1 MAEGIFIFLC
11 HSIYKNQIPLLHIS
25 NKKLRPG
32 FKNSPCFLQEKAL
45 IFNAATITKPILGAG
60 MKTLTASKKKKVAA
74 RPRLDNSKA
83 DALLKARLF
92 MNAEAAQ
99 RQARSMWLAVDPELR
114 LEAAIELFRSDE
126 VTLERAA
133 EIAGLNRWVFHEILI
148 KRDIKIV
155 IEVDPVEEL
164 EKGVK
169 AILKHSE

>member
-1 MAEGIFIFLC
+1 
-11 HSIYKNQIPLLHIS
+11 
-25 NKKLRPG
+25 
-32 FKNSPCFLQEKAL
+32 
-45 IFNAATITKPILGAG
+45 
-60 MKTLTASKKKKVAA
+60 MKTLTVSKKKKVAA
-74 RPRLDNSKA
+74 KPRLGNAKA
-83 DALLKARLF
+83 GALLKARLF

-99 RQARSMWLAVDPELR
+99 RQAKSMWLAVDPELR

-133 EIAGLNRWVFHEILI
+133 EIAGLNRWVFHEVLI

>member
-1 MAEGIFIFLC
+1 
-11 HSIYKNQIPLLHIS
+11 
-25 NKKLRPG
+25 
-32 FKNSPCFLQEKAL
+32 
-45 IFNAATITKPILGAG
+45 
-60 MKTLTASKKKKVAA
+60 MKTLTVSKKKKVAA

-99 RQARSMWLAVDPELR
+99 RQAKSMWLAVDPELR

-155 IEVDPVEEL
+155 IEADPVEEL
-164 EKGVK
+164 DK
-169 AILKHSE
+169 AVEAIRKHMQ